1 MKKKILICFIVVTF
15 LATGC
20 GKVAKL
26 ENGQDAV
33 VTLSS
38 GNISVDKLYEE
49 MKDKYALSVLIEMM
63 DKEILNK
70 EYGKDLLEEEKEQ
83 IETQIS
89 TWVKSFGS
97 EKALLSQTQSVFGV
111 DTMDGLRSYLS
122 LQYRRNKAVED
133 YTKENIT
140 DKEIKEYYDT
150 KVFGDIK
157 ASHILIEPKVTDDM
171 TTAEKTAAEEEALKK
186 AKEVI
191 TKLKNG
197 EKFEDLAKE
206 YSSDDS
212 NKDDGGD
219 LGYFSYGKMEDS
231 FEKAA
236 LELKNGEY
244 TKEPVKTS
252 YGYHIILRVDQK
264 EKTDLDSIK
273 SDIIDTLADEKLE
286 KDSTLQIT
294 ALKELRKEYKMDIQD
309 KSLNTQYNNYI
320 ENALSEAAASDKE
333 ENK

>member
-1 MKKKILICFIVVTF
+1 MKKKILIGFMAVTF

-20 GKVAKL
+20 GKVAQL

-38 GNISVDKLYEE
+38 GDISVDKLYEE
-49 MKDKYALSVLIEMM
+49 MKDSYALSVLIEMM
-63 DKEILNK
+63 DEEILNK
-70 EYGKDLLEEEKEQ
+70 EYGKDWSDEEKEQ

-89 TWVKSFGS
+89 TWLESFGS
-97 EKALLSQTQSVFGV
+97 EEALLSQTRSYFGV
-111 DTMDGLRSYLS
+111 DSMDGLRSYLS

-140 DKEIKEYYDT
+140 DKEIKKYYDEE
-150 KVFGDIK
+150 VFGDIK
-157 ASHILIEPKVTDDM
+157 ANHILIEAEVTDDM

-206 YSSDDS
+206 YSSDES

-219 LGYFSYGKMEDS
+219 LGYFSYGTMEDA
-231 FEKAA
+231 FEEAA
-236 LELKNGEY
+236 LKLKNGEY

-264 EKTDLDSIK
+264 EKTELDSIK
-273 SDIIDTLADEKLE
+273 SDIIDTLVSQKLSE
-286 KDSTLQIT
+286 DSTLQIT
-294 ALKELRKEYKMDIQD
+294 ALKELRNEYKMDIQD
-309 KSLNTQYNNYI
+309 KDLKTQYDNYI
-320 ENALSEAAASDKE
+320 ENSLSEAASNDKASE
-333 ENK
+333 

>member
-1 MKKKILICFIVVTF
+1 MKKKIFICFLAVSL

-20 GKVAKL
+20 GKVAQL

-38 GNISVDKLYEE
+38 GDISVDNLYEE

-63 DKEILNK
+63 DKEILDK
-70 EYGKDLLEEEKEQ
+70 EYGKDYSEDESTQ
-83 IETQIS
+83 IESQIS
-89 TWVKSFGS
+89 TWLETFGS
-97 EKALLSQTQSVFGV
+97 EETLLQQTSSYFGV
-111 DTMDGLRSYLS
+111 STMEDLRSYLS

-133 YTKENIT
+133 YTKGIVT
-140 DKEIKEYYDT
+140 DKEIQKYYDDEI
-150 KVFGDIK
+150 FGDIK
-157 ASHILIEPKVTDDM
+157 ASHILIEPEVTDDM

-197 EKFEDLAKE
+197 ESFEDLAKE

-212 NKDDGGD
+212 NKENGGD
-219 LGYFSYGKMEDS
+219 LGYFSYGTMEDS
-231 FEKAA
+231 FEEATLK
-236 LELKNGEY
+236 LKNGEY

-264 EKTDLDSIK
+264 DKPELKSVK
-273 SDIIDTLADEKLE
+273 SDIVDTLVQEKLSN
-286 KDSTLQIT
+286 DSTLQIT
-294 ALKELRKEYKMDIQD
+294 ALDELRKEYKMDIQD
-309 KSLNTQYNNYI
+309 KNLKSQYETYI
-320 ENALSEAAASDKE
+320 ENALSEAAESDKE
-333 ENK
+333 NN

>member
-1 MKKKILICFIVVTF
+1 MKKKIFICFLAVSL

-20 GKVAKL
+20 GKVSQL

-38 GNISVDKLYEE
+38 GDISVDNLYEE

-63 DKEILNK
+63 DKDILDK
-70 EYGKDLLEEEKEQ
+70 EYGKDYSEDESTQ
-83 IETQIS
+83 IESQIS
-89 TWVKSFGS
+89 TWLETFGS
-97 EKALLSQTQSVFGV
+97 EETLLQQTSSYFGV
-111 DTMDGLRSYLS
+111 STMEDLRSYLS

-133 YTKENIT
+133 YTKGIVT
-140 DKEIKEYYDT
+140 DKEIQKYYDDEI
-150 KVFGDIK
+150 FGDIK
-157 ASHILIEPKVTDDM
+157 ASHILIEPEVTDDM

-197 EKFEDLAKE
+197 ESFEDLAKE

-212 NKDDGGD
+212 NKENGGD
-219 LGYFSYGKMEDS
+219 LGYFSYGTMEDS
-231 FEKAA
+231 FEEATLK
-236 LELKNGEY
+236 LKNGEY

-264 EKTDLDSIK
+264 DKPELKSVK
-273 SDIIDTLADEKLE
+273 SDIVDTLVQEKLSN
-286 KDSTLQIT
+286 DSTLQIT
-294 ALKELRKEYKMDIQD
+294 ALDELRKEYKMDIQD
-309 KSLNTQYNNYI
+309 KNLKSQYETYI
-320 ENALSEAAASDKE
+320 ENALSEAAESDKE
-333 ENK
+333 NN